1 MAIYVS
7 YYNMN
12 KPLTDKEIQKIFNNK
27 VNIVSYEDLPNKKRI
42 EDIIYPYNNTVI
54 FYALESPNSG
64 HWLAIKEHNNKI
76 IFFDSFGRT
85 DKQILEDVDE
95 DVKLL
100 TDQDFP
106 YLTNLLRKSNKK
118 VVINKRELQNK
129 NTSTCGRWCSW
140 FLYNIDKYETL
151 NKLLDSHPFTND
163 TLQNDREIIKL
174 TKYYL

>member
-1 MAIYVS
+1 
-7 YYNMN
+7 MN
-12 KPLTDKEIQKIFNNK
+12 KALTDKDLEKIFNSK

-64 HWLAIKEHNNKI
+64 HWLAIKEHYDKI

-85 DKQILEDVDE
+85 DKQILQDVDE
-95 DVKLL
+95 DVKYL
-100 TDQDFP
+100 TNEDYP
-106 YLTNLLRKSNKK
+106 YLTELLRKSNKK

-129 NTSTCGRWCSW
+129 DSSTCGRWCAW
-140 FLYNIDKYETL
+140 FLYNIPMFDTL
-151 NKLLDSHPFTND
+151 DKLLDSENFKKDTIHND
-163 TLQNDREIIKL
+163 KEIIKL